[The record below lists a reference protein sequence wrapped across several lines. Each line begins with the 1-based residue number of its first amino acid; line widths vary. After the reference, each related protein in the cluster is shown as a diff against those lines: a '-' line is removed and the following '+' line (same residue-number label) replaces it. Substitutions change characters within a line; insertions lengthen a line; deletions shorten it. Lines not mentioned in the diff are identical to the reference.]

1 MAWLEVSQ
9 ACRHS
14 LEHVCAHFLK
24 GDAWNMGKPPGQ
36 SSVEHGDSARG
47 QLWVWFV
54 HIIMCWKPALQ
65 CDQGEVVRP
74 VRTRSSWEA
83 IRWLPLDGIMTVFM
97 DSGLVLVRVTY
108 CESQP
113 TSELLMSHDFLSRV
127 LSPFPRRRLTVLVL
141 TSPGPGLWC

>member
-1 MAWLEVSQ
+1 MQHAIPKKKKWLLGNQLPLSPLHYLFFSRHGNSTIEVLRSPHIAPSLPAMAWLEASQ

-14 LEHVCAHFLK
+14 LEHVCAHCLK

-74 VRTRSSWEA
+74 VRTRSS
-83 IRWLPLDGIMTVFM
+83 
-97 DSGLVLVRVTY
+97 
-108 CESQP
+108 
-113 TSELLMSHDFLSRV
+113 
-127 LSPFPRRRLTVLVL
+127 
-141 TSPGPGLWC
+141 